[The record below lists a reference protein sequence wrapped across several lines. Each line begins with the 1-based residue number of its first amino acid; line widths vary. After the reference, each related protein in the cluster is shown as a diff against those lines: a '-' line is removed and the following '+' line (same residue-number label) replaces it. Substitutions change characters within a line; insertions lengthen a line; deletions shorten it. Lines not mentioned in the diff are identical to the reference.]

1 MKAAKI
7 GACVIA
13 ALALGGL
20 STGAVAQSVVANTTT
35 AQINTVDH
43 VSTVT
48 VTRPDGG
55 PSLGAVNF
63 QIGYNNAEIALPTG
77 GSAIDDEN
85 HPEITVSDSNILC
98 VVNTVGTILCSGFGA
113 IGGSTGAPVTIQ
125 IRFDVQ
131 GTAVA
136 DPGSPLSIT
145 LGNFADRNGNPLTP
159 TSTNGGVIIVTAPPT
174 PLTLSYAPAPGAITL
189 PSGNAGATV
198 SSNIVATA
206 AGNSGSASLSCTAAA
221 GFTVTPTLNFAAAGS
236 QDIAVGCTLG
246 ATQTTGNIVCTEIDG
261 NTAAPGE
268 ARTWTATCPQG
279 GVVPVNPTITTVTA
293 TGAFAMPSGALG
305 QTVSRLIDFSAS
317 GGAGSGSAT
326 INCTATAPVTVT
338 PATQTVTGSAQPTD
352 VAVRLQL
359 TNAAQGPFDVV
370 CTVTSGSTV
379 RTDTFN
385 VTAAAGTALPPPTV
399 VPASSTWSQLL
410 LIALMAGLGLAFVG
424 FRRQS

>member
-1 MKAAKI
+1 MHKI
-7 GACVIA
+7 
-13 ALALGGL
+13 LA
-20 STGAVAQSVVANTTT
+20 Q
-35 AQINTVDH
+35 
-43 VSTVT
+43 
-48 VTRPDGG
+48 
-55 PSLGAVNF
+55 
-63 QIGYNNAEIALPTG
+63 
-77 GSAIDDEN
+77 
-85 HPEITVSDSNILC
+85 
-98 VVNTVGTILCSGFGA
+98 
-113 IGGSTGAPVTIQ
+113 
-125 IRFDVQ
+125 
-131 GTAVA
+131 TAVA
-136 DPGSPLSIT
+136 SLLLGLGSVAVGQSLTASETTAVINATNHETTVAFAPGATPTNSFNFDLNFDTSRLTFASVAVPAGVSCNGVATPGTVRCLADGGDDGSNLLPLAALNIT
-145 LGNFADRNGNPLTP
+145 IRFNVGATAGVTPLTLAGVVM
-159 TSTNGGVIIVTAPPT
+159 TSTSGASQSPTLTNGQVDISNAPPT
-174 PLTLSYAPAPGAITL
+174 PLTLSYNPAPGALIL
-189 PSGNAGATV
+189 PSGNAGTTV
-198 SSNIVATA
+198 SRDIVATA

-221 GFTVTPTLNFAAAGS
+221 GFTVTPNLTFNAAGD
-236 QDIAVGCTLG
+236 QNIAVGCTLG
-246 ATQTTGNIVCTEIDG
+246 ASVVNGNITCTEIDG
-261 NTAAPGE
+261 DSVAPG
-268 ARTWTATCPQG
+268 ATRTWTATCPQG

-317 GGAGSGSAT
+317 GGAGTGSAT

-338 PATQTVTGSAQPTD
+338 PAMQTVTGSAQPTD

>member
-1 MKAAKI
+1 MKRVARVTKI
-7 GACVIA
+7 FAGC
-13 ALALGGL
+13 ALALSGFAHAGTF
-20 STGAVAQSVVANTTT
+20 SQNPDPAIVV
-35 AQINTVDH
+35 Q
-43 VSTVT
+43 
-48 VTRPDGG
+48 
-55 PSLGAVNF
+55 
-63 QIGYNNAEIALPTG
+63 G
-77 GSAIDDEN
+77 GSAATVQFLFAGDGQTDNAQLDIQLSDVAGLT
-85 HPEITVSDSNILC
+85 ITANPPLV
-98 VVNTVGTILCSGFGA
+98 
-113 IGGSTGAPVTIQ
+113 GGSTCSVIGGNVLRIVPPDASAGGTTLTATPTAYCSFDFTAAAGATLGLRTWTANTVECSALGNPVTPCTFTQ
-125 IRFDVQ
+125 
-131 GTAVA
+131 TASSGIEIS
-136 DPGSPLSIT
+136 D
-145 LGNFADRNGNPLTP
+145 
-159 TSTNGGVIIVTAPPT
+159 APPT
-174 PLTLSYAPAPGAITL
+174 PLTLSYAPVPGPITL

-198 SSNIVATA
+198 NTNIVATA
-206 AGNSGSASLSCTAAA
+206 TGNSGSASLSCSAAA
-221 GFTVTPTLNFAAAGS
+221 GFTVTPNLTFNSAGD
-236 QDIAVGCTLG
+236 QNIAVGCTLG
-246 ATQTTGNIVCTEIDG
+246 ATQTSGNITCTEIDG
-261 NTAAPGE
+261 DSVTPG
-268 ARTWTATCPQG
+268 ATRTWTATCPQG

-317 GGAGSGSAT
+317 GGAGTGSAT

-338 PATQTVTGSAQPTD
+338 PAMQTVTGSAQPTD

>member
-1 MKAAKI
+1 MKARTS
-7 GACVIA
+7 VS
-13 ALALGGL
+13 LALGIAGSL
-20 STGAVAQSVVANTTT
+20 LAPLAFAQTFTGSNTAAV
-35 AQINTVDH
+35 INTADH
-43 VSTVT
+43 IVT
-48 VTRPDGG
+48 VTLDPQAAAVDGVEMT
-55 PSLGAVNF
+55 ATF
-63 QIGYNNAEIALPTG
+63 NASHVTLPAPADIVT
-77 GSAIDDEN
+77 STN
-85 HPEITVSDSNILC
+85 TITCSVTSP
-98 VVNTVGTILCSGFGA
+98 TVTCSGFGIA
-113 IGGSTGAPVTIQ
+113 AGVQTIQIPVDIGATEVPAPGSPVTIAG
-125 IRFDVQ
+125 RYLDSDANPVPV
-131 GTAVA
+131 TVSN
-136 DPGSPLSIT
+136 GSI
-145 LGNFADRNGNPLTP
+145 
-159 TSTNGGVIIVTAPPT
+159 VISNAPPT
-174 PLTLSYAPAPGAITL
+174 PLTLSYAPVPGPITL
-189 PSGNAGATV
+189 PSGNAGDTV

-206 AGNSGSASLSCTAAA
+206 AGNSGSASLSCSAAA
-221 GFTVTPTLNFAAAGS
+221 GFTVTPSLTFNSAGN
-236 QDIAVGCTLG
+236 QNIAVGCTLG
-246 ATQTTGNIVCTEIDG
+246 AAQASGNIVCTEIDG